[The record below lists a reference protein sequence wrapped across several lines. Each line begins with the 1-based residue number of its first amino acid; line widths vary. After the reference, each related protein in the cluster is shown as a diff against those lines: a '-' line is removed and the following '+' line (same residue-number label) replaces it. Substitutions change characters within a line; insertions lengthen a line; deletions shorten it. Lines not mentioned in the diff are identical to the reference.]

1 MVVPSE
7 LRPIPDRATRAPGLC
22 RGGTR
27 ALSLRVW
34 LIALVLLVFLPAF
47 GVIAA
52 SLLSAGLSYR
62 DASSRNLLE
71 TAHVVAQSVTSELEA
86 TARLLAEY
94 APIALPPGEAG
105 PLSGQFGT
113 HLVPPGAPAAGA
125 SDPLRALAA
134 ESAAQERFAV
144 SNLLRG
150 EDGAPTLAIAVPRP
164 RNEQGTA
171 VTTLLV
177 SPPLLVQSLRS
188 GRDGR
193 QNEEPAVVMA
203 VTDGTGRIISRSIDA
218 ETFLGR
224 MVPDWAVLQ
233 AVGKAEGV
241 FEARTLEGPRVI
253 FGFQR
258 IEGTPGWV
266 AVVGE
271 PYSAFQDRW
280 VRPLLTMIVASVLTI
295 LAALALALLVAGRLR
310 RALVELTRHAQLVA
324 AGGAPIRHSNAVMGR
339 LAVTEFEALQESLD
353 EAETALR
360 RSAEIE
366 RNAARS
372 LAESEQRYRT
382 IAGIGAVGFWS
393 LGPDAP
399 LEAGV
404 AGPHGGLGEIH
415 PEDRPHVDAAWAAA
429 RATQAP
435 LDVEFR
441 HRAEDGPWRWLR
453 SRGAPIADQ
462 SVEPGQWV
470 GVVEDVTTRRAIEQ
484 ALQQSHDSLQRAE
497 RLARIGS
504 WTVDLETG
512 HFSCSDMMYEIN
524 RWDPSGPPLTVN
536 DLGRLLSP
544 GSLAR
549 MKSAFERC
557 VSHGTP
563 YAVMVEH
570 LVPDDDGH
578 FPAEVRGQAMR
589 DASGRIIGLSG
600 TVQDVTER
608 MELQDRLAV
617 LADNLPSG
625 ALYRLEAPPDGPAR
639 LTYASA
645 GVLRLIGVPAEDI
658 VADREVFLATIDPR
672 DRPGYEAAYAASLRD
687 GTIFDHEFRIRR
699 RDGRSTWM
707 HCRSRPRR
715 MAGGLTIWDGIM
727 RDITAEKETAAMLR
741 QAKEEAER
749 AERAKSDFLAAMSHE
764 IRTPMNTVIGMTRLV
779 LQTELLPKQR
789 NYLEK
794 VNGAARTL
802 LGIINDILDFSKI
815 EAGGMELED
824 TRFTLESMLDSV
836 SAITALR
843 AEEKGLE
850 IAYVVAPDV
859 PRAMRG
865 DPLRIG
871 QVLTNLV
878 SNAVKF
884 TERGEVVVSVE
895 TAPPRDGR
903 LMLRFA
909 VRDTGIGLSSEQ
921 IRGLFQPFVQAG
933 IDTARRFGGTGLGLA
948 ICRRLVGM
956 MGGEIWVESAPGRGS
971 TFFFTV
977 SVGEAEARP
986 KPHEVRRPRRLHGRR
1001 ALIVDDNASAR
1012 DILLGM
1018 MRDFGMEADGLASG
1032 LDCVPALKAATEE
1045 GRPYDIVLMDWR
1057 MPVMDGIETARQLR
1071 GEAQLERMPAV
1082 LMVTAYGRDE
1092 VLRGVEQLNLQGLLI
1107 KPVTESTLFNT
1118 VSEILERREPE
1129 QSVASYRDPPQAG
1142 PQIAALAGR
1151 RVLVVDDNVLNREVA
1166 GEFLLAAGMQVAT
1179 AVDGIDALDRLE
1191 QQSFDVV
1198 LMDVRMP
1205 RMDGLEAVRAIRRD
1219 PRLAG
1224 LPVIALTAQ
1233 ARREDR
1239 DASIDAGMTAHLSKP
1254 IDDAELYRTLAGVIG
1269 GAAEPRA
1276 RTCEERQAAAE
1287 EPFRFDM
1294 SAFTRRAAQGR
1305 PARARQLLL
1314 GFLRDFGDG
1323 PERATELLAA
1333 CDLDALGSLAH
1344 TVKGCAGYL
1353 QAEALSRTAERL
1365 ETAGHLGDLVLA
1377 TSMVPP
1383 FGEQLGELLGA
1394 VREELQA
1401 QAREA
1406 EPPGDLSMVER
1417 MVADAL
1423 PLVARGSFSA
1433 QGWLDRIVAALPP
1446 EERSLAEQAR
1456 SLFDDLDLE
1465 RAEAALRT
1473 LRSRLAA
1480 LHRID
1485 GAGTP

>member
-1 MVVPSE
+1 MTVSRRV
-7 LRPIPDRATRAPGLC
+7 
-22 RGGTR
+22 GGSGTH
-27 ALSLRVW
+27 AASLRVW

-52 SLLSAGLSYR
+52 SLLWAGLSYR
-62 DASSRNLLE
+62 DASSRNLLA
-71 TAHVVAQSVTSELEA
+71 TANVVAHSVTSELEA

-94 APIALPPGEAG
+94 AHIALPPGEAG
-105 PLSGQFGT
+105 PIAGRLGT
-113 HLVPPGAPAAGA
+113 HLVAPGAQPAAAG
-125 SDPLRALAA
+125 DPLRALAA
-134 ESAAQERFAV
+134 ESAARGRFAV
-144 SNLLRG
+144 SNLLREEG
-150 EDGAPTLAIAVPRP
+150 GSPKLAMAVPRSP
-164 RNEQGTA
+164 SQQGTA

-177 SPPLLVQSLRS
+177 SPTLLIQSLRF
-188 GRDGR
+188 GRENRNGVA
-193 QNEEPAVVMA
+193 PTVVMA
-203 VTDGTGRIISRSIDA
+203 VTDGTGRVIARSIDG

-224 MVPDWAVLQ
+224 MVPDWAALQ
-233 AVGKAEGV
+233 AVGQPEGV
-241 FEARTLEGPRVI
+241 FEARTLEGPSVI

-280 VRPLLTMIVASVLTI
+280 VRPLLTMVVASGLTI
-295 LAALALALLVAGRLR
+295 LAALALALLFAGRIR
-310 RALVELTRHAQLVA
+310 RPLAELTRHATLVA
-324 AGGAPIRHSNAVMGR
+324 AGEAPLRRSNAVMGR

-393 LGPDAP
+393 LGSTAEVDAGMARP
-399 LEAGV
+399 
-404 AGPHGGLGEIH
+404 GGERGEIH
-415 PEDRPHVDAAWAAA
+415 PEDRPRVDAAWAAA
-429 RATQAP
+429 RASLAP

-441 HRAEDGPWRWLR
+441 HRAEATGPWRWLR
-453 SRGAPIADQ
+453 SRGAPLAME
-462 SVEPGQWV
+462 SGASGQWV
-470 GVVEDVTTRRAIEQ
+470 GVAEDVTARRAIEQ
-484 ALQQSHDSLQRAE
+484 ALQQSYDSLRRAE

-504 WTVDLETG
+504 WTLDLEGG

-524 RWDPSGPPLTVN
+524 GWDPSGPPLTRN
-536 DLGRLLSP
+536 DLARLVSP
-544 GSLAR
+544 ESVAR
-549 MKSAFERC
+549 MRAAVERC
-557 VSHGTP
+557 ISQGTP

-570 LVPDDDGH
+570 LVPGGEGH

-608 MELQDRLAV
+608 MELEDRLAV

-625 ALYRLEAPPDGPAR
+625 ALYRLETAPVGPAR
-639 LTYASA
+639 LTYISA
-645 GVLRLIGVPAEDI
+645 GILRLIGVPAEEI
-658 VADREVFLATIDPR
+658 MADRQAFLDVIDPR
-672 DRPGYEAAYAASLRD
+672 DRPGFDEANAASSRD
-687 GTIFDHEFRIRR
+687 GSIFDHEFRVRT
-699 RDGRSTWM
+699 RDGRNIWM

-715 MAGGLTIWDGIM
+715 MAGGVTTWDGIM

-824 TRFTLESMLDSV
+824 TSFTLESMLDSV
-836 SAITALR
+836 SAVTALR

-850 IAYVVAPDV
+850 IAYVVASDV
-859 PRAMRG
+859 PRALRG

-884 TERGEVVVSVE
+884 TEKGEVVVSVE

-903 LMLRFA
+903 RMLRFA
-909 VRDTGIGLSSEQ
+909 VRDTGIGLSGEQ

-956 MGGEIWVESAPGRGS
+956 MGGEIRVESEPGRGS

-977 SVGEAEARP
+977 SVGEAEETARRI
-986 KPHEVRRPRRLHGRR
+986 ERRHPQGLQGRR

-1012 DILLGM
+1012 EILLGM
-1018 MRDFGMEADGLASG
+1018 VRDFGMEAEGLASG
-1032 LDCVPALKAATEE
+1032 LDCVPALTAAAAV

-1057 MPVMDGIETARQLR
+1057 MPVMDGIETARR
-1071 GEAQLERMPAV
+1071 VRSETQLEQMPAL
-1082 LMVTAYGRDE
+1082 LMVTAFGRDE
-1092 VLRGVEQLNLQGLLI
+1092 VLRDVEQLNLQGLLI
-1107 KPVTESTLFNT
+1107 KPITESTLFNT
-1118 VSEILERREPE
+1118 VSEILD
-1129 QSVASYRDPPQAG
+1129 QRDPERPAPASARRDSPDGTG
-1142 PQIAALAGR
+1142 PHIAALQGR
-1151 RVLVVDDNVLNREVA
+1151 RVLVVDDNELNREVA
-1166 GEFLLAAGMQVAT
+1166 SEFLLAAGMQVAT

-1205 RMDGLEAVRAIRRD
+1205 RMDGFEAVRAIRRD
-1219 PRLAG
+1219 PHLAG

-1254 IDDAELYRTLAGVIG
+1254 IDDAELYRTLASVIG
-1269 GAAEPRA
+1269 GPSGSSSAGARAAP
-1276 RTCEERQAAAE
+1276 QAVSE
-1287 EPFRFDM
+1287 GPFRFDI
-1294 SAFTRRAAQGR
+1294 ATFTHRAAQGR
-1305 PARARQLLL
+1305 PARARQLLM

-1323 PERATELLAA
+1323 PQRAAGLLAA
-1333 CDLDALGSLAH
+1333 CDLEALGSLAH

-1365 ETAGHLGDLVLA
+1365 ETAGHLGDLTLA
-1377 TSMVPP
+1377 TATVPS
-1383 FGEQLGELLGA
+1383 FGEQLGELLSA

-1401 QAREA
+1401 QAEEA
-1406 EPPGDLSMVER
+1406 RAEADLSMVER
-1417 MVADAL
+1417 MIADAL

-1446 EERSLAEQAR
+1446 GERHLAEQAR
-1456 SLFDDLDLE
+1456 TLFDDLELE
-1465 RAEAALRT
+1465 QAGTVLQALRA
-1473 LRSRLAA
+1473 RLAET
-1480 LHRID
+1480 RRVD
-1485 GAGTP
+1485 GPAM